1 MIEQVW
7 DRYQKRQRCTVTKN
21 GFVAVSVEAGLSHA
35 FNTENMKKQI
45 LHLKRQMKVIE
56 RLAVFEESAWAA
68 TALLGPSAHPRP
80 CLLPSFLYICPVP
93 VLYFHSRLSSH
104 HLSVLTLS
112 LDHLLGCLFQPIPL
126 RPTPQP
132 WVFHSRHSRW
142 GSRIFGDHPV
152 QILQSYGKPEQ
163 IRLLHSGCSQR

>member
-56 RLAVFEESAWAA
+56 RLAVFEESA
-68 TALLGPSAHPRP
+68 
-80 CLLPSFLYICPVP
+80 
-93 VLYFHSRLSSH
+93 
-104 HLSVLTLS
+104 
-112 LDHLLGCLFQPIPL
+112 
-126 RPTPQP
+126 
-132 WVFHSRHSRW
+132 
-142 GSRIFGDHPV
+142 
-152 QILQSYGKPEQ
+152 
-163 IRLLHSGCSQR
+163 